1 MNCLRPLVVA
11 FALALGTLFAALG
24 TSHQVALAAPLPPP
38 ECRYA
43 DVLTRHHE
51 LSEWRISLLD
61 PIYMVSRNYVPGNL
75 VSVSKANIQG
85 SGYVRRSVIAD
96 LAAMAAAARDAG
108 APLRVTS
115 AYRSWSQ
122 QRSLYQQEV
131 DCYGLKVGRE
141 MAADVRDTHLT
152 LREYLWKHHH

>member
-61 PIYMVSRNYVPGNL
+61 PIYMVSRSYVP
-75 VSVSKANIQG
+75 
-85 SGYVRRSVIAD
+85 
-96 LAAMAAAARDAG
+96 
-108 APLRVTS
+108 
-115 AYRSWSQ
+115 
-122 QRSLYQQEV
+122 
-131 DCYGLKVGRE
+131 
-141 MAADVRDTHLT
+141 
-152 LREYLWKHHH
+152 